1 LFKHLLGRPWR
12 AVGALLVAA
21 LTMVLV
27 AVPMIGT
34 ANADTTAPTTMTAT
48 PSGGAAVAYSAPGT
62 PLTVFPG
69 QSVAI
74 HVARTGSDNVFGIQ
88 ARLCAGSA
96 DINNLI
102 DFTPSQ
108 SGLCASAPLSA
119 GTNYAVPL
127 TALQPAG
134 DAPTN
139 TFADVSFIVGAG
151 TTAFGG
157 AFPDFTCGVGN
168 PCQLVVRQSVSGG
181 TPDAY
186 QHFQLNYVAAPT
198 VPAAPAAPTGTP
210 GSTTVNL
217 SWVAPANGGSA
228 ITDYIVTPFIGAV
241 AQSPIDTLS
250 TSTSKLVTGLTNFT
264 GYTFK
269 VHAVNAIG
277 AGPDSL
283 ASALITP
290 APAPPVITGAQA
302 GSAQITLTWS
312 AAGGSPTGYSV
323 TSNPV
328 VAPPAGCTN
337 TVALSC
343 VFTGLTNGQL
353 YTFVVTANYT
363 GGGASPSAPGPA
375 GGIAPLSNFG
385 SVTQTIFLTK
395 APGQLVIGE
404 ACSGATGGPYP
415 DKPYLGVPGENC
427 NVTLGA
433 LVYVPAGGY
442 YTTTGPINAVTVRDQ
457 RDTDVGWHV
466 DATLT
471 PWNDLPA
478 ADTFGACTTGFTPA
492 AVGEGAV
499 LPYVQNI
506 AAGPAVAPDCTT
518 PTGGYGS
525 AHTVANATA
534 GGGLGDSD
542 ITGPLLVHVPLSAH
556 SGTYSAVLTFT
567 LFTN

>member
-1 LFKHLLGRPWR
+1 MFRHLLGRPVR
-12 AVGALLVAA
+12 AVGALLVAV
-21 LTMVLV
+21 LTMALV
-27 AVPMIGT
+27 AVPMMGT

-48 PSGGAAVAYSAPGT
+48 PSGGSTVTYTAPGT
-62 PLTVFPG
+62 PLTVYNG

-74 HVARTGSDNVFGIQ
+74 HVARTGTDNVFGIQ

-108 SGLCASAPLSA
+108 SGLCAPAALSA

-139 TFADVSFIVGAG
+139 TYADVTFVVGAG

-157 AFPDFTCGVGN
+157 AYPDFTCGIGN
-168 PCQLVVRQSVSGG
+168 PCQLVVRQSVSGS

-198 VPAAPAAPTGTP
+198 APLQPNPPTATP
-210 GSTTVNL
+210 GDTTANV
-217 SWVAPANGGSA
+217 SWTAPGNGGSP
-228 ITDYIVTPFIGAV
+228 ITDYILTPYIGAV
-241 AQSPIDTLS
+241 AQTPIDIGGTG
-250 TSTSKLVTGLTNFT
+250 TTKLVTGLTNFT
-264 GYTFK
+264 AYTFK

-277 AGPDSL
+277 AGPDSN
-283 ASALITP
+283 ASAPVTP

-302 GSAQITLTWS
+302 GNGQVTLSWS
-312 AAGGSPTGYSV
+312 AAGGSPNNYSV

-328 VAPPAGCTN
+328 VAPPAACTN
-337 TVALSC
+337 ITGLTCTFS
-343 VFTGLTNGQL
+343 GLTNGTS

-363 GGGASPSAPGPA
+363 GGTSPSAPGPA

-385 SVTQTIFLTK
+385 SVTQTFTLTK
-395 APGQLVIGE
+395 AAGQLVIGE

-415 DKPYLGVPGENC
+415 DKPYLGVSGQNC
-427 NVTLGA
+427 NIALGA

-442 YTTTGPINAVTVRDQ
+442 YTTGGNLQPVTVRDQ

-466 DATLT
+466 DAALT
-471 PWNDLPA
+471 AWTDA
-478 ADTFGACTTGFTPA
+478 ALDTFGACSTGLTPTA
-492 AVGEGAV
+492 AGEGAV
-499 LPYVQNI
+499 LPYTQNI
-506 AAGPAVAPDCTT
+506 VAGAVVAPDCSTA
-518 PTGGYGS
+518 TGGYGS
-525 AHTVANATA
+525 THTVMSATA
-534 GGGLGDSD
+534 GHGLGDSD
-542 ITGPLLVHVPLSAH
+542 LGGAVLVHVPLSAH
-556 SGTYSAVLTFT
+556 SGTYSAVMTFT